1 MLMISSTL
9 SVVAW
14 RISCAVIFVY
24 FDNQMAVARARIKG
38 QEVKQMNF
46 LVVDLTCLPAPLKRE
61 KLGTSL
67 TTQTSDSIKKLTTRP
82 GHSKIRLM
90 LC

>member
-46 LVVDLTCLPAPLKRE
+46 LVVDLTCLPGQFKRE
-61 KLGTSL
+61 IWGL
-67 TTQTSDSIKKLTTRP
+67 
-82 GHSKIRLM
+82 HSPVICSPHKRRIVSRS
-90 LC
+90 